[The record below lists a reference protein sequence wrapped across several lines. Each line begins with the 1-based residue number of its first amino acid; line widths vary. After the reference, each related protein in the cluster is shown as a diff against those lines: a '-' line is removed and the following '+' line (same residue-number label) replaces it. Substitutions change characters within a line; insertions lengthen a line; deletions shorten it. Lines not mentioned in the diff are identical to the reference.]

1 VRGEPDVGKKL
12 IILIRGMGRQ
22 ATEDIPG
29 VREEIDV
36 EVLAVPV
43 EE

>member
-1 VRGEPDVGKKL
+1 LRGEPDVGKEF
-12 IILIRGMGRQ
+12 IEPIRGMGPQ
-22 ATEDIPG
+22 ATEDIPE
-29 VREEIDV
+29 VREGIDV